1 MIRHLL
7 VSMRIPHYRLS
18 DECLRA
24 KQCTEW
30 EDSQMQNLYFKFLA
44 RTLGIKDLCCF
55 LLFFFFT
62 FFYEETSV
70 EKVYCLQI
78 REKQNQNQ
86 TDFPVYQDH
95 CCSFLFDLHQVQP
108 YFLPEDNAWG
118 AKPELQMITVPLFK
132 PNPRYFNTLKQLLL
146 FPAPVSVFFLF

>member
-1 MIRHLL
+1 MGGFTNAEPLFQISSKNSWNKG
-7 VSMRIPHYRLS
+7 SMLFF
-18 DECLRA
+18 A
-24 KQCTEW
+24 
-30 EDSQMQNLYFKFLA
+30 
-44 RTLGIKDLCCF
+44 
-55 LLFFFFT
+55 FFFFT